1 MTKKPVPG
9 MRNIEIFT
17 EGNISLPYR
26 DLTESFF
33 STITVNTLI
42 QTDTDNISVN
52 LILTDNEYI
61 KTINNEYRGKDEPTD
76 VISFAYRDNPFP
88 IIDNPMEELGDIY
101 MSLEKAA
108 DQAVEYE
115 TTLTDELKR
124 LIIHGILHLLGY
136 DHEKSEDDEKR
147 MISLEEKIFKAIQ
160 I

>member
-1 MTKKPVPG
+1 